1 MCRYHLGIYALFV
14 FYIGFGYSQQGVSTK
29 RAQTRVVVTGAASG
43 VGFAVFKK
51 LFRSKNYYPVALVQS
66 NREARRLIDLGV
78 ESNQIFRGDITL
90 KESLKGLFEG
100 STKAILCT
108 SATPK
113 KRFIFL
119 LLSFIWGL
127 FGRTLIPS
135 SQDLYYPKGEQP
147 YDIDFVGQCNI
158 IDSACESKVEHI
170 VLLGSMGG
178 YRGSKN
184 NNIGRSS
191 KDASPKI
198 GNVLKWK
205 RAAERYLMKRC
216 YFTIVHAG
224 TLTDEKGGEREIV
237 WDTDDALLRTSF
249 RKIPKEDAAEVL
261 LQALHYKEAIGR
273 SIDVASRPPGQG
285 AGPTKDWIRFWSR
298 PGNCLYPAADP
309 EDPTTTGGGST

>member
-1 MCRYHLGIYALFV
+1 MRRYFFILYFIVFKVGHSLSGI
-14 FYIGFGYSQQGVSTK
+14 SSK
-29 RAQTRVVVTGAASG
+29 RPPTRVVVTGAASG
-43 VGFAVFKK
+43 VGFALFKK
-51 LFRSKNYYPVALVQS
+51 LNKNKNYYPIGLVTS
-66 NREARRLIDLGV
+66 NRDARRLIDLGI

-90 KESLKGLFEG
+90 KDSLKGLFEG
-100 STKAILCT
+100 ATKAVLCT

-113 KRFIFL
+113 KRLLFL
-119 LLSFIWGL
+119 IISFIWGL

-135 SQDLYYPKGEQP
+135 SSDLYYPNGGQP
-147 YDIDFVGQCNI
+147 YDIDYIGQCNI
-158 IDSACESKVEHI
+158 IDTAVESKVEHI
-170 VLLGSMGG
+170 VMLGSMGG

-184 NNIGRSS
+184 NNIGRAS
-191 KDASPKI
+191 KDASPKV

-216 YFTIVHAG
+216 YFTIVHAA

-237 WDTDDALLRTSF
+237 WDTDDALLRTNF
-249 RKIPKEDAAEVL
+249 RKIPKEDVAEVL

-309 EDPTTTGGGST
+309 EDPTTTGGLSS